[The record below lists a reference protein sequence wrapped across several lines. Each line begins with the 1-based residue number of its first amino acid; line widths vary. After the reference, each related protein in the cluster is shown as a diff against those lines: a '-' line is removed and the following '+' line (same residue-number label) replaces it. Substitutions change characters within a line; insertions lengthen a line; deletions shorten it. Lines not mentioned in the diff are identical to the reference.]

1 MLGWDPP
8 GYGRSR
14 PPVRRWDNFFRE
26 DAHLAVLTMTA
37 LGYSKFSLAGW
48 SDGGITA
55 LIAAAQHPRNI
66 HRLVLWGSNAYIS
79 QWDIDNINQVADVSQ
94 WSERMRKPMEEMYG
108 DSFPSLWSG
117 WCQAYRVEPGGILS
131 DIMTPVCR
139 IISQRELGT
148 FVLETCPTSPPRP
161 S

>member
-1 MLGWDPP
+1 MIGWDPP
-8 GYGRSR
+8 GYGKSR
-14 PPVRRWDNFFRE
+14 PPMRSWENFFRE
-26 DAHLAVLTMTA
+26 DARIAVATMTA
-37 LGYSKFSLAGW
+37 LGFNKFSLAGW

-55 LIAAAQHPRNI
+55 LIAAAQVPDNI

-94 WSERMRKPMEEMYG
+94 WSDRMRKPMEEMYG

-117 WCQAYRVEPGGILS
+117 WCQAYRVETVGILRALM
-131 DIMTPVCR
+131 IVLCR
-139 IISQRELGT
+139 TISQTEGET
-148 FVLETCPTSPPRP
+148 FVLETWPTYQPRP

>member
-1 MLGWDPP
+1 MIGWDPP
-8 GYGRSR
+8 GYGKSR
-14 PPVRRWDNFFRE
+14 PPERSWSNFFRE
-26 DAHLAVLTMTA
+26 DARLAVKTMRA

-55 LIAAAQHPRNI
+55 LIAAAQHPTNI

-117 WCQAYRVEPGGILS
+117 WCQAYRVEPG
-131 DIMTPVCR
+131 DISEYFNDDPV
-139 IISQRELGT
+139 SGLFLRESWRYL
-148 FVLETCPTSPPRP
+148 CWRP
-161 S
+161 D